1 MRAKKNE
8 GQTVRRKEK
17 EKSQVGG
24 WKARMEER
32 RVGNCYSYQLLNS
45 KLQSTEP

>member
-32 RVGNCYSYQLLNS
+32 RLWELLLIS
-45 KLQSTEP
+45 AAKQQTTEH